1 MSTGVTIVLC
11 LVCLLVGYELGN
23 WQETKNIRQ
32 LIEDISDQH
41 AKEIILLV
49 DKIMELKK
57 KGE

>member
-1 MSTGVTIVLC
+1 MNIVWIIVLC

-23 WQETKNIRQ
+23 WQEIKNIRQ

-41 AKEIILLV
+41 AKEIKLLV